1 VLLVG
6 ALVGGFPGAG
16 LGDVSAVPAMAAGFA
31 GIAGIAVNGW
41 AMTSPAP

>member
-6 ALVGGFPGAG
+6 ALVGGFAGAG

-31 GIAGIAVNGW
+31 GIAVNGW